1 MPTHK
6 RVSRLIMLDQSAG
19 GQVVCGILD
28 SKNECSHASQ
38 PESAPLA
45 DREREALIPKDSAD
59 APPPR
64 ALERRPPRNEREL
77 LRVLDDGK
85 AAAGEHNAA
94 AIRAAHLF
102 RLS

>member
-45 DREREALIPKDSAD
+45 DREREALIAKDSPD

-64 ALERRPPRNEREL
+64 PLERRPPRNERGSHAFL
-77 LRVLDDGK
+77 GNGDSVT
-85 AAAGEHNAA
+85 
-94 AIRAAHLF
+94 F
-102 RLS
+102 